1 MIDVFHDDDDDDDS
15 SVEGHVLDEL
25 MGHHLQGGDLNL
37 SLRTVVFRNQ
47 SSYETKRR
55 PFKRRYA
62 ESNFINS
69 TLKFPTFVFSL

>member
-25 MGHHLQGGDLNL
+25 KGHHLQGGDLNL
-37 SLRTVVFRNQ
+37 ALRTVVFRNQ
-47 SSYETKRR
+47 SSYETKHW
-55 PFKRRYA
+55 PFKRRSA